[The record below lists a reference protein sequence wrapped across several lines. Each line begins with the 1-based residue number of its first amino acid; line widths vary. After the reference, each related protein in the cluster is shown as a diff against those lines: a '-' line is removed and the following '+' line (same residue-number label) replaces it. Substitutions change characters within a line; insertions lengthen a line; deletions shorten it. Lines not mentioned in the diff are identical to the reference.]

1 MTNEELRQKYR
12 LLKLV
17 VEQDVR
23 TYHALDAAGHI
34 VMVHYLPGH
43 SADSERLLALLD
55 ALIPADQ
62 MRIVERAEVD
72 GAPVIVTQFSQ
83 GFETLPVWLQMKAAQ
98 RSRAA
103 APPASRAPG
112 EFTQMFGAIDS
123 VPSPPPPEPTPAPD
137 PPRPPAAS
145 TAAPVQ
151 GDFTG
156 MFGPASGAPVA
167 TTPPSS
173 PSDAVTAK
181 SPLARPPAEPA
192 SKKPSVRWREPSP
205 ESERPLVRWKQDA
218 SPEAPPLSP
227 PAAAAPPPAPPA
239 PPLPPPPAAV
249 SARPKAPGEMTQLFG
264 PAGGVPAASETP
276 SPTPPREAPPGEFT
290 LLFHDRKPGVAA
302 APPSEQGPRDYLQ
315 ALNMPAAPRDA
326 PTPFHP
332 SPPSAPAAPAAPT
345 AAKAPGDFTR
355 LMAGISAPPSPP
367 PAGSAGGSVG
377 VKGAP
382 GGPSDFTRIV
392 AGVPAPP
399 SQPPAQQPA
408 EAAPQP
414 RSPRLFVLLLALGLI
429 GAAGALLVL
438 YFALKP

>member
-12 LLKLV
+12 LLRLV

-72 GAPVIVTQFSQ
+72 GAPVIVTQFIQ
-83 GFETLPVWLQMKAAQ
+83 GFE
-98 RSRAA
+98 
-103 APPASRAPG
+103 PP
-112 EFTQMFGAIDS
+112 
-123 VPSPPPPEPTPAPD
+123 
-137 PPRPPAAS
+137 
-145 TAAPVQ
+145 
-151 GDFTG
+151 
-156 MFGPASGAPVA
+156 
-167 TTPPSS
+167 
-173 PSDAVTAK
+173 
-181 SPLARPPAEPA
+181 
-192 SKKPSVRWREPSP
+192 P

-227 PAAAAPPPAPPA
+227 PAAAAPPPAPPG

-332 SPPSAPAAPAAPT
+332 SPPS
-345 AAKAPGDFTR
+345 
-355 LMAGISAPPSPP
+355 
-367 PAGSAGGSVG
+367 
-377 VKGAP
+377 
-382 GGPSDFTRIV
+382 
-392 AGVPAPP
+392 
-399 SQPPAQQPA
+399 
-408 EAAPQP
+408 
-414 RSPRLFVLLLALGLI
+414 
-429 GAAGALLVL
+429 
-438 YFALKP
+438 